1 MLYNRPIIGIDLDNT
16 IAIYDQL
23 VRNQANLLN
32 VPFEFKSKKEI
43 ADYLRD
49 IDSEEE
55 WTKLQGLI
63 YGPLM
68 DYAKVANGFLD
79 TLGELIERN
88 FEIIIISHRTN
99 YSEYDGLYDLHY
111 FANKWIEKNIISI
124 SEKNKI
130 KKIIFAES
138 IEQKIEHI
146 SRENITY
153 FIDDLPKILNHVKFP
168 KNTKKILYSNEIDVG
183 SYFLQT
189 NNWGELKNLLVK

>member
-68 DYAKVANGFLD
+68 DYAEVANGFLD

-138 IEQKIEHI
+138 IEQKNRIYIKRKYHLF
-146 SRENITY
+146 Y
-153 FIDDLPKILNHVKFP
+153 
-168 KNTKKILYSNEIDVG
+168 
-183 SYFLQT
+183 
-189 NNWGELKNLLVK
+189 

>member
-1 MLYNRPIIGIDLDNT
+1 MIFNKHIVGIDLDNT
-16 IAIYDQL
+16 IAIYDKL
-23 VRNQANLLN
+23 IRNQVNLLN
-32 VPFEFKSKKEI
+32 VPIEFISKKSI
-43 ADYLRD
+43 SDYLRSIGSND
-49 IDSEEE
+49 E

-68 DYAKVANGFLD
+68 DYAEVANGFLD

-111 FANKWIEKNIISI
+111 FANKWIEKNIVSI
-124 SEKNKI
+124 SGKNKI

-138 IEQKIEHI
+138 IEQKIECI

-168 KNTKKILYSNEIDVG
+168 KNTKKILYSSEIDVG